1 MSCPCCAIT
10 LHVIEFD
17 SEAPI
22 RIERCAVCF
31 GLFFNPDEL
40 DTLLEMPTDP
50 LGNLQA
56 GQLHELVID
65 FGQEGEQR
73 PLKCPTCP
81 ERMVRFRFG
90 GYSGISL
97 HRCGTHGVWLD
108 GSDLGRLITW
118 WQDGGD
124 VAYRQQEEQRA
135 RRFFGRPDWME
146 KKSWAQPIG
155 ADTPRIRDQEDEED
169 GIADMIDSIASA
181 IMPGPDE
188 E

>member
-81 ERMVRFRFG
+81 DQMVRFYFG